1 MSGFNARTEPG
12 TWTEYGVRYDAYPSG
27 VVVPFVTTVT
37 AERWLA
43 ESVARRESREPGIE
57 CTLVER
63 QVSSGEWRV
72 AS

>member
-12 TWTEYGVRYDAYPSG
+12 TWTEYGVRYDAYPEA
-27 VVVPFVTTVT
+27 VVPFVSTVT

-43 ESVARRESREPGIE
+43 ESVARHESREPGIE
-57 CTLVER
+57 CTVVER
-63 QVSSGEWRV
+63 QVSSGVWRV